1 LPDAGRVSRETA
13 DEKAAA
19 EYEQFAARRR
29 DRLETEAEVDTMKQ
43 LEEAVKKLPKPK
55 KRS

>member
-1 LPDAGRVSRETA
+1 VSRETA

-29 DRLETEAEVDTMKQ
+29 DRKNRAGAD
-43 LEEAVKKLPKPK
+43 
-55 KRS
+55 R